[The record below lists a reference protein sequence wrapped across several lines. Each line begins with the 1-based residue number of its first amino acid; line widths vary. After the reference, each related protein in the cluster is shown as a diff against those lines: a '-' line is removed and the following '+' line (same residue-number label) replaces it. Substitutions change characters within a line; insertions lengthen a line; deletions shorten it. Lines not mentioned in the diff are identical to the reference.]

1 LETGLTGKVALV
13 TGGGRDVGGEVC
25 RVLAAGGT
33 KVAVNYNSSKREAEL
48 LVGEIRDAGG
58 TAVAVQADISDHFQ
72 VKQMIDTL
80 VADWGSLD
88 ILVNNAGYV
97 KYQRFVESSPEDWK
111 PQIDVCLYGTLNCSH
126 AAAQR
131 MVKQQSGRIINI
143 VGDSSRIGEANISL
157 AATARGGTIALG
169 KSIAKELGRFN
180 ITVNTVSLGLVKTA
194 HQDPEFLAKNM
205 DRILKAYPLKRIGE
219 PGDIA
224 PMVAFLASDGASWI
238 TGQVISVNGGFSM
251 V

>member
-126 AAAQR
+126 AAAQH